1 MIPPIADP
9 ALTASKPAAAN
20 PAAANPRQQQRLH
33 EASQQFEAML
43 LGRVLKCLERT
54 TQVGKNPSLGGGS
67 QYGSMLVEAMSD
79 AISRA
84 GSLGLAGQVERG
96 MAIRSGGATR

>member
-1 MIPPIADP
+1 MIPPVADP
-9 ALTASKPAAAN
+9 ALAASRAPAVTD
-20 PAAANPRQQQRLH
+20 RQQQRLH

-54 TQVGKNPSLGGGS
+54 TQVGKNPALGGGS

-79 AISRA
+79 AIARA
-84 GSLGLAGQVERG
+84 GSLGLAGQVEQG
-96 MAIRSGGATR
+96 MAVRSGGAVR